1 MQISNLPG
9 GREEEEEEEKRG
21 GAQGTSEV
29 WICIRGKGLGGGGEE
44 AQGRSQ
50 EKWEESGAVLHGTRG
65 AMEA

>member
-1 MQISNLPG
+1 M
-9 GREEEEEEEKRG
+9 R
-21 GAQGTSEV
+21 
-29 WICIRGKGLGGGGEE
+29 ICIRGKGLGGGGEE